1 MLFSKM
7 AATKENSNNMC
18 IYFYHRGA
26 YIRILVSK
34 VFFISIPYMVVLL
47 DIFLYIV
54 LRIKST
60 MASITYK
67 TMAATKF

>member
-18 IYFYHRGA
+18 IYFYHEA
-26 YIRILVSK
+26 EYIKILVSK
-34 VFFISIPYMVVLL
+34 VFFIIIPDMVVLL
-47 DIFLYIV
+47 EIILDTV

-60 MASITYK
+60 MASIT
-67 TMAATKF
+67 